1 MTEVKICGITN
12 REDALAAVH
21 AGADALGF
29 IFYPPSPRFVMPD
42 RAREITQALPGS
54 ICRVGVFVDQDP
66 EEVKRIMRFCG
77 LDLIQLHGKESSD
90 YCALFSPSVLIKAV
104 SPGKEED
111 LAVLGDY
118 PVKAILM
125 DAGSPE
131 KPGGTGMTCDWNL
144 AKKAGEK
151 HRLILA
157 GGLHPGNILLAL
169 ETVSPQAIDVGSG
182 VEAQPGKKDSG
193 KVRELVAAVKEF
205 NNLRRA
211 DPPGSIFRKEGECQY
226 KQDK

>member
-12 REDALAAVH
+12 REDAFSALH

-29 IFYPPSPRFVMPD
+29 IFYPPSPRFVLPD
-42 RAREITQALPGS
+42 QVREITQGLPGS
-54 ICRVGVFVDQDP
+54 ICRVGVFVNEDP
-66 EEVKRIMRFCG
+66 EEVRRIKSFCG

-104 SPGKEED
+104 SPCKEED

-118 PVKAILM
+118 PVRAILI
-125 DAGSPE
+125 DAGGPGQ
-131 KPGGTGMTCDWNL
+131 PGGTGRTCDWSL
-144 AKKAGEK
+144 AQKAGER

-169 ETVSPQAIDVGSG
+169 ETVSPQAVDVGTG
-182 VEAQPGKKDSG
+182 VEARPGKKDPG

-205 NNLRRA
+205 KNPHRPA
-211 DPPGSIFRKEGECQY
+211 SPKSIFQKEGEECPQF
-226 KQDK
+226 

>member
-21 AGADALGF
+21 AGADGLGF
-29 IFYPPSPRFVMPD
+29 IFYPASPRFVNPD
-42 RAREITQALPGS
+42 QAREITQALPGS
-54 ICRVGVFVDQDP
+54 TCRVGVFVDQDP
-66 EEVKRIMRFCG
+66 EEVRGIMRFCG

-90 YCALFSPSVLIKAV
+90 YCALFPPSVLIKAV

-125 DAGSPE
+125 DAGSPG
-131 KPGGTGMTCDWNL
+131 KPGGTGRTCDWSL
-144 AKKAGEK
+144 AKKVGER

-157 GGLHPGNILLAL
+157 GGLNAGNILAAL
-169 ETVSPQAIDVGSG
+169 DAVSPQAVDVGSG
-182 VEAQPGKKDSG
+182 VEARPGKKDSG
-193 KVRELVAAVKEF
+193 KVKELVAAVKEF
-205 NNLRRA
+205 NNLRRS
-211 DPPGSIFRKEGECQY
+211 DPPGSIFQKEREGRTQL
-226 KQDK
+226 

>member
-12 REDALAAVH
+12 REDALTAVR

-29 IFYPPSPRFVMPD
+29 IFYPASPRFVNPD
-42 RAREITQALPGS
+42 QAREIIQALPGS
-54 ICRVGVFVDQDP
+54 TCRVGVFVDQDP
-66 EEVKRIMRFCG
+66 EEVRGIMRFCG

-104 SPGKEED
+104 SPDKEED
-111 LAVLGDY
+111 LAFLGDY
-118 PVKAILM
+118 PVKAILV
-125 DAGSPE
+125 DAGGPGR
-131 KPGGTGMTCDWNL
+131 PGGTGRTCDWSL
-144 AKKAGEK
+144 AKKAGES

-169 ETVSPQAIDVGSG
+169 ETVSPQAVDVGTG

-193 KVRELVAAVKEF
+193 KVRQLVAAVKEF
-205 NNLRRA
+205 NHLRRS
-211 DPPGSIFRKEGECQY
+211 DPPGLIFHKEGECQY
-226 KQDK
+226 KKDK

>member
-21 AGADALGF
+21 AGADGLGF
-29 IFYPPSPRFVMPD
+29 IFYPASPRFVKPD
-42 RAREITQALPGS
+42 RAREIIRALPGS

-66 EEVKRIMRFCG
+66 EEVRGIMRFCR

-90 YCALFSPSVLIKAV
+90 YCALFPPSVLIKAV

-125 DAGSPE
+125 DAGGPGQ
-131 KPGGTGMTCDWNL
+131 PGGTGRTCDWSL
-144 AKKAGEK
+144 AKKAGER

-169 ETVSPQAIDVGSG
+169 ETVFPQAVDVGSG
-182 VEAQPGKKDSG
+182 VEERPGKKDSA
-193 KVRELVAAVKEF
+193 KVKDLVAAVKQF
-205 NNLRRA
+205 SNLRRS
-211 DPPGSIFRKEGECQY
+211 DPPTTIFQKEG
-226 KQDK
+226 

>member
-12 REDALAAVH
+12 SEDAWTAFH

-29 IFYPPSPRFVMPD
+29 IFSPASPRFVKPD
-42 RAREITQALPGS
+42 HAREITQGLPGRIS
-54 ICRVGVFVDQDP
+54 RVGVFVDQDP
-66 EEVKRIMRFCG
+66 EEVRGIMRFCG

-104 SPGKEED
+104 SLGKEED

-118 PVKAILM
+118 PVKAILV
-125 DAGSPE
+125 DASRPGQ
-131 KPGGTGMTCDWNL
+131 PGGTGRTCDWSL
-144 AKKAGEK
+144 AKKVGER

-169 ETVSPQAIDVGSG
+169 DTVSPQAVDAGSG
-182 VEAQPGKKDSG
+182 VEAQPGKKDSE

-205 NNLRRA
+205 RNLRRS
-211 DPPGSIFRKEGECQY
+211 DPPGSIFQKEGQYQY
-226 KQDK
+226 KQNK

>member
-12 REDALAAVH
+12 REDALTAIH

-29 IFYPPSPRFVMPD
+29 IFYPASPRFVKPD
-42 RAREITQALPGS
+42 QAREITQRLPGN

-66 EEVKRIMRFCG
+66 EEVRGIMRFCS

-125 DAGSPE
+125 DASGPGQ
-131 KPGGTGMTCDWNL
+131 PGGTGRTCDWSL
-144 AKKAGEK
+144 ARKAGER

-169 ETVSPQAIDVGSG
+169 EMVSPQAIDVGSG
-182 VEAQPGKKDSG
+182 VEARPGKKDPE
-193 KVRELVAAVKEF
+193 KVRELFAAVKEF
-205 NNLRRA
+205 NNLRRS
-211 DPPGSIFRKEGECQY
+211 DPPTSIFQKRMEEEY
-226 KQDK
+226 T